1 MFEKGYVSL
10 NGSSTKSAL
19 ARVMSVVIHLVMLG
33 ALLLMP
39 LLFTNSLPATMLRQY
54 FAAPSPPPGPPP
66 PPSVVKVVHTEIKKF
81 KLPDDKLYQP
91 PAIPKE
97 LPPADELPVLPPVA
111 ECRGCVPGGD
121 PQGVPFGV
129 PYSPPPIRPPAVPPT
144 PPKVETSKAATPAR
158 IRVGGNVQRAMQ
170 LSAPPPIYPQLA
182 KAQRVQGVVKL
193 QAVISKDGTIEQLS
207 VLSGHPLLI
216 GAAMDA
222 VKKWRYKPTLL
233 NGEPVEIITQIDVN
247 FTLTQ

>member
-10 NGSSTKSAL
+10 NGSSTKSAP

-54 FAAPSPPPGPPP
+54 FAAPSPPPGPRPP
-66 PPSVVKVVHTEIKKF
+66 KAIKVVHTQITKKF

-91 PAIPKE
+91 PAIPKD
-97 LPPADELPVLPPVA
+97 LPPADEPPALPPVA
-111 ECRGCVPGGD
+111 QCIGCVPGGV
-121 PQGVPFGV
+121 PNGVPNSA
-129 PYSPPPIRPPAVPPT
+129 PHLSPPVPPPTTPPAPPRVET
-144 PPKVETSKAATPAR
+144 PKVTPPAR

-170 LSAPPPIYPQLA
+170 LSAPAPIYPQLA
-182 KAQRVQGVVKL
+182 KAQRVQGTVKL
-193 QAVISKDGTIEQLS
+193 QAVISREGTIEQLA
-207 VLSGHPLLI
+207 VLSGNPLLI

-233 NGEPVEIITQIDVN
+233 NGEPVEVVTQIDVN